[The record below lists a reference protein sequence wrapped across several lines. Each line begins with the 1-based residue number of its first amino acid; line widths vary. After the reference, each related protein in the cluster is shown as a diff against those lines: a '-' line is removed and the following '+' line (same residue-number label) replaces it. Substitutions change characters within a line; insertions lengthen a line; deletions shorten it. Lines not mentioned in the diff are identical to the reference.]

1 MLTACGENNAM
12 TMLSSQIG
20 TPNKTTRC
28 IEISFIYIL
37 NIFKNSRFEAQ
48 LYPIEDQ
55 KGEFYAVWLADIS
68 P

>member
-1 MLTACGENNAM
+1 M

-20 TPNKTTRC
+20 TPKKTTRF

-55 KGEFYAVWLADIS
+55 KGEFYAEWLADIS

>member
-1 MLTACGENNAM
+1 M

-48 LYPIEDQ
+48 LYPIED
-55 KGEFYAVWLADIS
+55 
-68 P
+68 